1 MANLD
6 EKQITTVN
14 PKKKTTNSGMLMQKG
29 TLRTEVVVNAQ
40 QSQHNKNIERKEE
53 VERQEK

>member
-29 TLRTEVVVNAQ
+29 TLRTVVVNAQ

-53 VERQEK
+53 VEGQEK